1 MDSEKF
7 HYTATDVAFDARDFL
22 IEQANGNAGIVFG
35 ASLHLAALVMSEL
48 LHSGELDPAT
58 IDISLA
64 AIKATVQEMTDLQMS
79 SGLTLA
85 N

>member
-7 HYTATDVAFDARDFL
+7 HYRATDAAFDARDFL
-22 IEQANGNAGIVFG
+22 IEQANGNVGIVFG

-48 LHSGELDPAT
+48 LNSGELDPAT
-58 IDISLA
+58 VDISLA
-64 AIKATVQEMTDLQMS
+64 AIKATVQEMTELQMS
-79 SGLTLA
+79 SGLALA